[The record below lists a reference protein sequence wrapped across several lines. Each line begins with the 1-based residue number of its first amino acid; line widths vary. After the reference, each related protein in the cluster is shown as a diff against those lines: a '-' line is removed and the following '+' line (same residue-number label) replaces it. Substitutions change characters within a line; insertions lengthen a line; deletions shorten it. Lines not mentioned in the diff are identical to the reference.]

1 MLTKLCGQLT
11 KSSLGTLEQ
20 LHDTS
25 QQGLLLR
32 LQIRCRGTVERL
44 ARERENLHGLIV
56 YFFAEYLAAALH
68 NHVPALVFVDRA
80 LELGLFHDFVKLFER
95 FAAALSDL

>member
-1 MLTKLCGQLT
+1 
-11 KSSLGTLEQ
+11 
-20 LHDTS
+20 
-25 QQGLLLR
+25 
-32 LQIRCRGTVERL
+32 
-44 ARERENLHGLIV
+44 V

-80 LELGLFHDFVKLFER
+80 LELGLFHEFVKLFER